1 MGTRKVIR
9 IVKVVA
15 AIGVVV
21 LVLGLLAR
29 ALMPRFMICLPV
41 SLRMNAQIG
50 CWVLGML
57 PSGTVYW
64 RIDRFA
70 DRPAAEAAKGPIS
83 TIVESYGKVWLF
95 AVTAGGPG
103 RQVVSPS
110 Q

>member
-1 MGTRKVIR
+1 
-9 IVKVVA
+9 VVA
-15 AIGVVV
+15 APGAVV
-21 LVLGLLAR
+21 LVLGILARAR

-50 CWVLGML
+50 CWVLAREHLGML